1 MTVTCIIPA
10 YNEAARIAQVLAAV
24 TDHPLIAQIIV
35 VDDGSQDA
43 TSAVVRAITGVEL
56 ISLPRNIGKTAALA
70 VAIRQ
75 AKGRNLLLV
84 DADLIGLAAADLT
97 ALIDP
102 VQSGRADVSISL
114 RHNAPYLWHWIGL
127 DYISGERVLPLAL
140 IEPYLDDLANLPKF
154 GFEVFLNGLIT
165 QSQMRIAVVNW
176 PRVDSPLKS
185 RKYGLWAGIKGDLGM
200 LRDLLRA
207 VPARGLLRQITQM
220 RRLRN

>member
-75 AKGRNLLLV
+75 ARGRNLLLV

-127 DYISGERVLPLAL
+127 DYISGERVLPRAL

-165 QSQMRIAVVNW
+165 QSQMRIAVVDW

>member
-24 TDHPLIAQIIV
+24 TDHSMIAQIIV

-43 TSAVVRAITGVEL
+43 TSDVVRAVAGVEL

-75 AKGRNLLLV
+75 ARGRNLLLV
-84 DADLIGLAAADLT
+84 DADLIGLAPADLT
-97 ALIDP
+97 ALIEP

-140 IEPYLDDLANLPKF
+140 IEPYLDDMANLPKF

-165 QSQMRIAVVNW
+165 QSQMRIAVVDW

-185 RKYGLWAGIKGDLGM
+185 RKYGIWAGIKGDLGM
-200 LRDLLRA
+200 IRDLLRA

>member
-24 TDHPLIAQIIV
+24 TDHPMIAQIIV
-35 VDDGSQDA
+35 VDDGSHDA
-43 TSAVVRAITGVEL
+43 TSDVVRAVAGVEL

-75 AKGRNLLLV
+75 ARGRNLLLV
-84 DADLIGLAAADLT
+84 DADLIGLAPADLT
-97 ALIDP
+97 ALIEP

-114 RHNAPYLWHWIGL
+114 RHNAPYLWRWIGL

-140 IEPYLDDLANLPKF
+140 IEPYLDDMANLPKF

-165 QSQMRIAVVNW
+165 QSQMRIAVVDW
-176 PRVDSPLKS
+176 PRVESPLKS
-185 RKYGLWAGIKGDLGM
+185 RKYGIWAGIKGDLGM
-200 LRDLLRA
+200 MRDLLRA